1 MKKYAV
7 MVATLVFVLTSSAFA
22 ANYLK
27 PDVFRQ
33 WMETKRPVIIVDIQL
48 ADDFKEHHFKDSIET
63 NAFPAKS
70 EEEKKK
76 LDKAVEKIK
85 ATQDDVVIVCPRGR
99 SGASNSY
106 EYIKSKGIPENRLYI
121 LEGGI
126 AGWPYKEMFVKGREK

>member
-76 LDKAVEKIK
+76 LDKAIEKIK

-106 EYIKSKGIPENRLYI
+106 EYIKSKGIPEKRLYI

>member
-70 EEEKKK
+70 EEKKK
-76 LDKAVEKIK
+76 LDKAVEKIR
-85 ATQDDVVIVCPRGR
+85 ATQDDVVVVCPRGK

-106 EYIKSKGIPENRLYI
+106 EYIKSKGIPEKRLYI

>member
-76 LDKAVEKIK
+76 LDKAVEKIR
-85 ATQDDVVIVCPRGR
+85 ATQDDVVVVCPRGK

-106 EYIKSKGIPENRLYI
+106 EYIKSKGIPEKRLYI